1 MENSN
6 IINGDYD
13 IKDIYQKIQY
23 INKNLIYFP
32 FNRNK
37 KRSVSPLVNTSTLSE
52 NNYFSSTD
60 FNKLISCIDNDEN
73 YVHYLHTIEK
83 KEKINKTN
91 FISKQKEINIG
102 PSETKLFLGEKNVK
116 KKKNFY
122 KYDDSIFLRL
132 RKVLNK
138 KHFKSVEN
146 EQDFSSSDSYDSD
159 FIPFDNDIT
168 KNNKKKNEIKKGQ
181 FKDSGGKIREDIK
194 KITEIIDKFQKF
206 NCSL

>member
-73 YVHYLHTIEK
+73 YVHYLHTIDK

-138 KHFKSVEN
+138 ILIS
-146 EQDFSSSDSYDSD
+146 
-159 FIPFDNDIT
+159 
-168 KNNKKKNEIKKGQ
+168 
-181 FKDSGGKIREDIK
+181 
-194 KITEIIDKFQKF
+194 
-206 NCSL
+206 NC

>member
-73 YVHYLHTIEK
+73 YVHYLHTIDK

-91 FISKQKEINIG
+91 FISEI
-102 PSETKLFLGEKNVK
+102 
-116 KKKNFY
+116 
-122 KYDDSIFLRL
+122 
-132 RKVLNK
+132 
-138 KHFKSVEN
+138 
-146 EQDFSSSDSYDSD
+146 
-159 FIPFDNDIT
+159 
-168 KNNKKKNEIKKGQ
+168 
-181 FKDSGGKIREDIK
+181 
-194 KITEIIDKFQKF
+194 
-206 NCSL
+206 